1 MLLNQFFRIHSD
13 NLHASSL
20 LTAKKT
26 NSVTAH
32 VSSKTFLLLT
42 GYRGS
47 IQCFWKERKSIVF
60 TVNVYPPASIEPHQS
75 CFTRNINYIKKIK
88 NIWVFKEFKKQEIN
102 CWHWCAHS
110 CCTTEQHLYWLKI
123 TWYYSS
129 KWHINILCK

>member
-47 IQCFWKERKSIVF
+47 IQCFGEERKSIVF

-75 CFTRNINYIKKIK
+75 CFTRNINYIKKKSRI
-88 NIWVFKEFKKQEIN
+88 FE
-102 CWHWCAHS
+102 S
-110 CCTTEQHLYWLKI
+110 LK
-123 TWYYSS
+123 SS
-129 KWHINILCK
+129 KSKKSTADTDVHTVAAQLNNIYTG